1 MESSFWAVN
10 NQINLVKSFCADWVA
25 RKIKK
30 WPWEFRLWIEMQKRR
45 THDELVALCEFL
57 KCMIKCSV
65 VVYVPLMC
73 NLCTTLTKNHQYL
86 WIKLHLEM
94 KFSKKVSSNVIIRPV
109 EMKKILGGRGWGWTF
124 VKKYWPAWLGD
135 SEDSLVEIAL
145 NFPRNT

>member
-1 MESSFWAVN
+1 MESSFWTVN

-109 EMKKILGGRGWGWTF
+109 EMKKILGGGGYKIWNIVSHHGWPT
-124 VKKYWPAWLGD
+124 KKIFDFKSSKRARK
-135 SEDSLVEIAL
+135 I
-145 NFPRNT
+145 

>member
-1 MESSFWAVN
+1 MEGSFWAVN
-10 NQINLVKSFCADWVA
+10 NQINLVKSFCADWIA

-45 THDELVALCEFL
+45 THDELVALCEFF

-109 EMKKILGGRGWGWTF
+109 ETKNILGGGLQIWNIVSHHSWPT
-124 VKKYWPAWLGD
+124 KKIFDFKSSKRARK
-135 SEDSLVEIAL
+135 I
-145 NFPRNT
+145 